1 MPEKTDLRNLTAAG
15 VAEHCARIGLDPQH
29 APRVFAWLQRPGTK
43 DFTTP
48 GSLKK
53 EVRARLAESACIST
67 LEPARVERSRDGTAK
82 LAFRLDDGAIV
93 ESVLIPGE
101 GRHTLCV
108 SSQAGC
114 AMGCR
119 FCLTGTMGLRR
130 NLLPAEIVNQVLAAR
145 EWMIASGIVRPT
157 HRQYVDNLVF
167 MGMGEPL
174 ANYDNLLVALAI
186 LMDERGLGF
195 TERRVTVSTCGL
207 APRIRDLGRDARV
220 NLAVS
225 LHTVDER
232 TRSRLMPVS
241 RRHGVG
247 ELLAACRDFPLPGR
261 RVIFF
266 ECVLLAGVN
275 DDAADAHRLVEALRG
290 IPARVNLLPYNE
302 SPGLPYRRSPDERVQ
317 AFRTILH
324 RAGIRTLVRES
335 RGADISAACGQ
346 LAARG

>member
-1 MPEKTDLRNLTAAG
+1 LEERVDLRGLTG
-15 VAEHCARIGLDPQH
+15 EEVAELCARVGLGRERGAQ
-29 APRVFAWLQRPGTK
+29 VFAWVHRPGTR
-43 DFTTP
+43 DFAAGGT
-48 GSLKK
+48 LKR
-53 EVRARLAESACIST
+53 EVRTALAGHAAISA
-67 LEPARVERSRDGTAK
+67 LFPARVERSRDGTEK
-82 LAFRLDDGAIV
+82 LAFRLDDGAVV

-119 FCLTGTMGLRR
+119 FCLTGAAGLRR
-130 NLLPAEIVNQVLAAR
+130 GLTPAEIVNQVHAAR
-145 EWMIASGIVRPT
+145 EHLIMSGVKRPT
-157 HRQYVDNLVF
+157 PRQFIDNLVF

-174 ANYDNLLVALAI
+174 ANYGSLLVALAI
-186 LMDERGLGF
+186 LMDPRGLGF
-195 TERRVTVSTCGL
+195 TERRVTVSTCGI

-225 LHTVDER
+225 LHTVDEEVR
-232 TRSRLMPVS
+232 ARLMPVS
-241 RRHGVG
+241 RRHGVA

-266 ECVLLAGVN
+266 ECVLIDGVN
-275 DDAADAHRLVEALRG
+275 DALGDAHRMVEALRG
-290 IPARVNLLPYNE
+290 IPARVNLLPLNE
-302 SPGLPYRRSPDERVQ
+302 APGIPFRRSPPERVQ
-317 AFRTILH
+317 AFRSVLH

-335 RGADISAACGQ
+335 RGADIAAACGQ